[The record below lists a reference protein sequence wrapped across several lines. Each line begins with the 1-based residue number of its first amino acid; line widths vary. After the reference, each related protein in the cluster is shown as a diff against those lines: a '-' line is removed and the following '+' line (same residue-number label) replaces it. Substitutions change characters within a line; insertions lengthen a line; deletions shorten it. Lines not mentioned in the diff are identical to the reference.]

1 MPSPITDRRFD
12 HRLPVTDSRW
22 PRPRPRAAL
31 GLFLILLALAC
42 VADANVIF
50 RGQTLVASANYH
62 PFDDRGTAQR
72 PGDLA
77 SPAFLNWHD
86 QGTTWWQ
93 WEPAARFFSSAFRAG
108 HVPLWD
114 PRIGGG
120 VDAHTQLMPTQ
131 YYPPYAAL
139 LAAGNQITLRDAYY
153 LGEILLAGFCSLL
166 LVRRQGFSAA
176 ASLAFGV
183 CVMLGG
189 TMTQTI
195 NSPQGQSFAVLPVVV
210 LAADWLADAPSSRRA
225 AIAALVFACAMLS
238 SFLPIVFSA
247 FVLVA
252 LLLAARICVRAAP
265 DQPPP
270 SVVSRVPR
278 IAWSIASLALGALL
292 AAFLLWPFHLMQTQ
306 DPAFAAWYRD
316 KGLLH
321 YAWDRGLSLISPRIG
336 YDVLQTPDARAQLF
350 PPPDQSISYF
360 FYVGLVPLL
369 LATLARQGRTAA
381 TRRFFW
387 CFLAATILLFLKAFG
402 VPPVQWL
409 GALPVLSQLHI
420 VPYFNGAL
428 AFAIAGLAACGVE
441 ALVTGD
447 ASFADVWR
455 VTGGAALVAGL
466 VVWFVET
473 HAVNT
478 STTPA
483 LLAAAEHRMAIASG
497 ELAAL
502 AAALVALV
510 FWRRAGLAPGRFGA
524 MAVVLIVVELV
535 PLHARARYE
544 RADVWRSPPAYVQAL
559 QADPSLFR
567 VHSTFDLALTPDV
580 PDGLGLTSLGSR
592 ATFNPPRYT
601 TLLRTYFAA
610 PPLPFPLPAVL
621 VPDARRV
628 LDVLNVKYLVAYAPT
643 PAQLDDLSRNG
654 FDVST
659 TDGRFVVL
667 VNETVWPRA
676 YLTRRFSLA
685 SSPEAALDAVASL
698 DPGSVVLEDRPASV
712 TADSA
717 AAGAIDAIRYGDDD
731 VQIDVTVDHPAILVL
746 ADSGAPGWRAF
757 VNGRETPILRANYAF
772 RAVEVSGRA
781 TVEFRY
787 RTPGLAAGLTASTTG
802 LIVVAGLLAAGRRRR
817 GV

>member
-1 MPSPITDRRFD
+1 MPSPITDRPSDR
-12 HRLPVTDSRW
+12 RLSIAAHRW
-22 PRPRPRAAL
+22 PRS
-31 GLFLILLALAC
+31 GLFLLLLGLL
-42 VADANVIF
+42 VAADFNIIF

-62 PFDDRGTAQR
+62 PFDDRATSQR
-72 PGDLA
+72 PGDLTT
-77 SPAFLNWHD
+77 PAFLNWHD

-120 VDAHTQLMPTQ
+120 VDAHTELIPTQ

-139 LAAGNQITLRDAYY
+139 LTAGDQITLRDAYY

-166 LVRRQGFSAA
+166 LVRRHGFSAA

-195 NSPQGQSFAVLPVVV
+195 NSPQGQSFAVLPAVV
-210 LAADWLADAPSSRRA
+210 LAADWLADAPSARRA
-225 AIAALVFACAMLS
+225 AIAALVFACAILS

-252 LLLAARICVRAAP
+252 LLLAARLVVRVRGNEAP
-265 DQPPP
+265 AGGTRRA
-270 SVVSRVPR
+270 SL
-278 IAWSIASLALGALL
+278 IAWSVAALALGALL

-321 YAWDRGLSLISPRIG
+321 YAWDRGLSLISPSLG
-336 YDVLQTPDARAQLF
+336 YDVLQTPDTRAQLF

-369 LATLARQGRTAA
+369 LATLARPGRTAA
-381 TRRFFW
+381 ARRFFW
-387 CFLAATILLFLKAFG
+387 CFLAAAALLFLKAFG

-428 AFAIAGLAACGVE
+428 AFALAGLAACGVE
-441 ALVTGD
+441 ALVASD
-447 ASFADVWR
+447 ASSADIWR
-455 VTGGAALVAGL
+455 VAGAAVVIAGL
-466 VVWFVET
+466 VVLFVDT
-473 HAVNT
+473 HAVNA

-483 LLAAAEHRMAIASG
+483 LLAAAERRMTIAAG
-497 ELAAL
+497 ALALL

-510 FWRRAGLAPGRFGA
+510 VWRRAGLAPNRFGA
-524 MAVVLIVVELV
+524 LAVALIIVELV
-535 PLHARARYE
+535 PLHAGARYE
-544 RADVWRSPPAYVQAL
+544 RADVWRAPPAYVQAL

-580 PDGLGLTSLGSR
+580 ADGLGLTSLGSR

-667 VNETVWPRA
+667 LNRTVWPRA

-712 TADSA
+712 AAETAAA
-717 AAGAIDAIRYGDDD
+717 AAGTINAIRYGDDD
-731 VQIDVTVDHPAILVL
+731 VQIDVTVDGPSLLVL
-746 ADSGAPGWRAF
+746 TDSDAPGWHAF

-781 TVEFRY
+781 TVDFRY
-787 RTPGLAAGLTASTTG
+787 TTPGLAAGLTATATG
-802 LIVVAGLLAAGRRRR
+802 LIVAVGLLAIGRRQM